1 MLDALAPPIVTAGHR
16 HIMGRPV
23 SARFHH
29 RRWRCPSVAAP
40 LLLAASPAYAQRQDE
55 QLWLQVNTN
64 VPIAEDVRLTLEQIA
79 RFGDRPDG
87 LFQTEFGGI
96 LGYRVADG
104 VELGFGYRK
113 VGAHNGN
120 IAADEDRLRQH
131 VVATFGPVTTRL
143 RVDERFH
150 PGGDGIGFRVR
161 PLVRYNHRLGDKGLA
176 LFVSHES
183 FYLPNDTRWGQRRGY
198 DRMRNVAGVT
208 LPLGRDVTADLGYLN
223 QYRPP
228 RRGSRAQMDHALSL
242 QLTINAGTRAAPRV
256 DD

>member
-1 MLDALAPPIVTAGHR
+1 MSASDRHHHWRAL
-16 HIMGRPV
+16 
-23 SARFHH
+23 SAFGF
-29 RRWRCPSVAAP
+29 
-40 LLLAASPAYAQRQDE
+40 LLLAVAPAYAQRQDE

-64 VPIAEDVRLTLEQIA
+64 VPVAEDVRLTLEQIA

-120 IAADEDRLRQH
+120 SAADEDRLRQH
-131 VVATFGPVTTRL
+131 VIATFGPVTTRL

-150 PGGDGIGFRVR
+150 PGGDEIGFRVR
-161 PLVRYNHRLGDKGLA
+161 PLVRYNHRLGAEGLA

-183 FYLPNDTRWGQRRGY
+183 FYLPNATRWGQRRGY
-198 DRMRNVAGVT
+198 ERMRNVVGVT
-208 LPLGRDVTADLGYLN
+208 LPLGRDVSADLGYLN
-223 QYRPP
+223 QYRLS

-242 QLTINAGTRAAPRV
+242 QLTINAGTRAAPRI